1 MPVPQPRV
9 ATGPLGPGE
18 LEDWYAVPQGSTP
31 RRWVRGSFV
40 TTLVGRATHL
50 LTWGQDVLV
59 RIRLG

>member
-1 MPVPQPRV
+1 MPCRRG
-9 ATGPLGPGE
+9 AHH
-18 LEDWYAVPQGSTP
+18 AVG
-31 RRWVRGSFV
+31 RASFV